1 MIKLKKLAESVSG
14 RIVGDG
20 NTPITGIAGIKEAK
34 MGEISFLSHISFQ
47 KHLKDSKA
55 SAIILGEDID
65 LQDMGG
71 LNFVIV
77 KNPSL
82 AYAVIADLF
91 DTRGRKS
98 TCEVSSL
105 AYIAKGAKVA
115 KRASIAPYVHIEGGA
130 VIEKNVT
137 LYPFV
142 YIGENVVVG
151 EKTKIYPNVT
161 IYDGVKIGKKV
172 TIHSGTVIGSDG
184 FGYVWDGSKHVK
196 IPQLGTVEI
205 EDEVDIGANVTID
218 RASLGKTTIKKGVKI
233 DNLVQIAHNVT
244 IGENS
249 IIVAQVGIAGS
260 ATLGKNVIL
269 AGQAGV
275 RDHITIG
282 DNVKAGGQTG
292 ITKDVPEDSLIMG
305 TPHLSFKEWAK
316 LQGYFKLLPQLFAKM
331 KQIEKK
337 LRPEAENDRYK

>member
-1 MIKLKKLAESVSG
+1 MIKLKKLAEIVNG
-14 RIVGDG
+14 RLVGDG

-34 MGEISFLSHISFQ
+34 MGEISFLSHVSFQ
-47 KHLKDSKA
+47 KHLKDSNA
-55 SAIILGEDID
+55 SAVILGEDID
-65 LQDMGG
+65 LQDMKD
-71 LNFVIV
+71 LNFIIV

-82 AYAVIADLF
+82 AYAVIADFF
-91 DTRGRKS
+91 DTRSRTS
-98 TCEVSSL
+98 ASEVSTL

-115 KRASIAPYVHIEGGA
+115 KGASIAPYVHIEGGA

-218 RASLGKTTIKKGVKI
+218 RASLGKTIIGKGTKI

-244 IGENS
+244 VGENS

-260 ATLGKNVIL
+260 ATIGNNVIL
-269 AGQAGV
+269 AGQTGV
-275 RDHITIG
+275 RDHVTVG
-282 DNVKAGGQTG
+282 NNVKAGGRTG
-292 ITKDVPEDSLIMG
+292 ITKDVPDNTLIMG
-305 TPHLSFKEWAK
+305 TPHMPFKEWAK
-316 LQGYFKLLPQLFAKM
+316 LQGYFSLLPKLFSKVKIM
-331 KQIEKK
+331 EKK
-337 LRPEAENDRYK
+337 LLGETDND

>member
-1 MIKLKKLAESVSG
+1 MIKLKKIAEIVNG
-14 RIVGDG
+14 RLVGDG
-20 NTPITGIAGIKEAK
+20 NTTITGIAGIKEAN
-34 MGEISFLSHISFQ
+34 MGEISFLSHVSFQ
-47 KHLKDSKA
+47 KYVKASRA

-65 LQDMGG
+65 LQDKGG
-71 LNFVIV
+71 KNFIIV
-77 KNPSL
+77 NNPLL

-91 DTRGRKS
+91 DMRGRKS
-98 TCEVSSL
+98 SCEVSTL
-105 AYIAKGAKVA
+105 AYIAKGARVA
-115 KRASIAPYVHIEGGA
+115 KGVSIAPYVHVEDGA
-130 VIEKNVT
+130 VIEKDVT

-142 YIGENVVVG
+142 YIGENVTVG

-172 TIHSGTVIGSDG
+172 TVHSGTVIGSDG
-184 FGYVWDGSKHVK
+184 FGYVWDGSKHIK

-260 ATLGKNVIL
+260 ATIGKNVIL

-275 RDHITIG
+275 RDHITVG
-282 DNVKAGGQTG
+282 NNVKAGGQTG
-292 ITKDVPEDSLIMG
+292 ITKDVPDDSLIMG
-305 TPHLSFKEWAK
+305 TPHLSFREWAK
-316 LQGYFKLLPQLFAKM
+316 LQGYFKMLPQLFAKM

-337 LRPEAENDRYK
+337 LLLEAKND

>member
-1 MIKLKKLAESVSG
+1 MIKLKKIAEIVNG
-14 RIVGDG
+14 RLVGDG
-20 NTPITGIAGIKEAK
+20 NTTITGIAGVKEANI
-34 MGEISFLSHISFQ
+34 GEISFLSHVSFQ
-47 KHLKDSKA
+47 KHLKASKA
-55 SAIILGEDID
+55 SAIILGEDVD
-65 LQDMGG
+65 LQDAGG
-71 LNFVIV
+71 KNFIIV

-91 DTRGRKS
+91 DKRGRKS
-98 TCEVSSL
+98 SSEVSTL
-105 AYIAKGAKVA
+105 AYIAKGVRVA
-115 KRASIAPYVHIEGGA
+115 KGVSIAPYVHVEDGA
-130 VIEKNVT
+130 VIEKDVT

-142 YIGENVVVG
+142 YIGENVTIG

-172 TIHSGTVIGSDG
+172 TVHSGTVIGSDG
-184 FGYVWDGSKHVK
+184 FGYVWDGSKHIK

-260 ATLGKNVIL
+260 ATIGKNVIL

-275 RDHITIG
+275 RDHITVG
-282 DNVKAGGQTG
+282 NNVKAGGQTG
-292 ITKDVPEDSLIMG
+292 ITKDVPDDSLIMG
-305 TPHLSFKEWAK
+305 TPHLSFREWAK
-316 LQGYFKLLPQLFAKM
+316 LQGYFKMLPQLFAKM

-337 LRPEAENDRYK
+337 LLLEAKND

>member
-1 MIKLKKLAESVSG
+1 MIKLKKLAEIVSG
-14 RIVGDG
+14 RLVGDG
-20 NTPITGIAGIKEAK
+20 KTPITGIAGIKEAK

-65 LQDMGG
+65 LQDMGC
-71 LNFVIV
+71 LNFIIV

-91 DTRGRKS
+91 DMRGRKS
-98 TCEVSSL
+98 TREVSTL
-105 AYIAKGAKVA
+105 AYIAKGAKIA
-115 KRASIAPYVHIEGGA
+115 KRASIAPYVHIEDGA
-130 VIEKNVT
+130 VIGKDVT
-137 LYPFV
+137 LFPFV
-142 YIGENVVVG
+142 YIGENVIVG

-172 TIHSGTVIGSDG
+172 TVHSGTVIGSDG
-184 FGYVWDGSKHVK
+184 FGYVWDGGRHVK

-218 RASLGKTTIKKGVKI
+218 RASLGKTTIKKGTKI

-244 IGENS
+244 VGENS

-260 ATLGKNVIL
+260 ATIGNNVIL
-269 AGQAGV
+269 AGQTGV
-275 RDHITIG
+275 RDHVTVG
-282 DNVKAGGQTG
+282 NNVKAGGRTG
-292 ITKDVPEDSLIMG
+292 ITKDVPDNTLIMG
-305 TPHLSFKEWAK
+305 TPHMPFKEWAK
-316 LQGYFKLLPQLFAKM
+316 LQGYFSLLPKLFSKVKIM
-331 KQIEKK
+331 EKK
-337 LRPEAENDRYK
+337 LFGETDND

>member
-1 MIKLKKLAESVSG
+1 M
-14 RIVGDG
+14 
-20 NTPITGIAGIKEAK
+20 
-34 MGEISFLSHISFQ
+34 
-47 KHLKDSKA
+47 
-55 SAIILGEDID
+55 
-65 LQDMGG
+65 
-71 LNFVIV
+71 
-77 KNPSL
+77 
-82 AYAVIADLF
+82 
-91 DTRGRKS
+91 RGRKS
-98 TCEVSSL
+98 ACEVSTL

-115 KRASIAPYVHIEGGA
+115 KGASIAPYVHIEDGA

-142 YIGENVVVG
+142 YIGENVAVG

-218 RASLGKTTIKKGVKI
+218 RASLGKTIIKKGTKI

-244 IGENS
+244 VGENS

-260 ATLGKNVIL
+260 ATIGNNVIL
-269 AGQAGV
+269 AGQTGV
-275 RDHITIG
+275 RDHVTVG
-282 DNVKAGGQTG
+282 NNVKAGGRTG
-292 ITKDVPEDSLIMG
+292 ITKDVPDNTLIMG
-305 TPHLSFKEWAK
+305 TPHMPFKEWAK
-316 LQGYFKLLPQLFAKM
+316 LQGYFSLLPKLFSKVKIM
-331 KQIEKK
+331 EKK
-337 LRPEAENDRYK
+337 LLGETDND